1 MLKRNIV
8 ANYMGNAWNAIM
20 NLAFVPLYVEYLGAE
35 AYGVI
40 GISAV
45 VGTFL
50 SLLDLGLSP
59 MLSREMASYRGGA
72 HSAESIR
79 SLMRLVELVCWS
91 CGLIGALLVWSTA
104 PWIASQWLRSEVLPV
119 DTISHALRI
128 MALVVCLRFVEG
140 MYRGVLIGLQ
150 KQVAVNAI
158 ASFAAT
164 LRGFGS
170 IAVLAC
176 WSPTLGAFFWWQGTV
191 AGISVALFMISSHR
205 AIPRAVVKLKL
216 GIHSL
221 ATTWPFARGI
231 LIGNLI
237 GLGLGQI
244 DKVVLSRV
252 IELAEYGQ
260 YMLATTAASCIAM
273 AAGPIGQAMYP
284 RLTEEYSAQHE
295 ETLVAEFHRMAQLV
309 TVLAGGVGAV
319 LVAFPHEILLAW
331 TGDPEIAA
339 TAATPLRM
347 LSIGAILSVCA
358 QVLDYLQLAA
368 GRTRLR
374 NSLNGVAVVAV
385 VPALIV
391 LVPRYGMSGAAA
403 VWLGLNVLYIAVYA
417 PLSLRDL
424 MPRELLRWALGD
436 LAVPLLAALS
446 TCVAIRAAYGLLPTE
461 PPALAAILLTSVVL
475 CLVSA
480 ALAAPL
486 VRAGVMNVVRRRAV
500 NAGRPGR

>member
-1 MLKRNIV
+1 MNI
-8 ANYMGNAWNAIM
+8 
-20 NLAFVPLYVEYLGAE
+20 AFVPLYVEYLGTE

-72 HSAESIR
+72 HTAESIR
-79 SLMRLVELVCWS
+79 SLLRVVELLCWF
-91 CGLIGALLVWSTA
+91 CGLIGASLVWNAA
-104 PWIASQWLRSEVLPV
+104 PWIASNWLRSEVLPV

-140 MYRGVLIGLQ
+140 AYRGVLVGLQ

-170 IAVLAC
+170 IAVLAW
-176 WSPTLGAFFWWQGTV
+176 WSPTLGAFFWWQGAV
-191 AGISVALFMISSHR
+191 AALSVALFMISSHR

-216 GIHSL
+216 GIDIL
-221 ATTWPFARGI
+221 TTTWPFARGI

-237 GLGLGQI
+237 GLGLGQT

-260 YMLATTAASCIAM
+260 YMLAATAVSCISM

-284 RLTEEYSAQHE
+284 RLTEQYSAQRKE
-295 ETLVAEFHRMAQLV
+295 RLVAEFHRMAQLV
-309 TVLAGGVGAV
+309 TVSAGGVGAV
-319 LVAFPHEILLAW
+319 LVAFPHEILMAW
-331 TGDPEIAA
+331 TGDPRIAA
-339 TAATPLRM
+339 VAATPLRL

-358 QVLDYLQLAA
+358 QVLDHLQLAA

-374 NSLNGVAVVAV
+374 NRLNGIAVLVV

-391 LVPRYGMSGAAA
+391 LVPLYGMNGAAA
-403 VWLGLNVLYIAVYA
+403 VWLGLSVLYIAVYA

-424 MPRELLRWALGD
+424 MPGELLKWAVGD

-446 TCVAIRAAYGLLPTE
+446 MCVAIRAACGLLPTE
-461 PPALAAILLTSVVL
+461 PPPLAAIVVPSVVL
-475 CLVSA
+475 CLASA

-486 VRAGVMNVVRRRAV
+486 VRAGAMDVLRRKSV
-500 NAGRPGR
+500 NAGR